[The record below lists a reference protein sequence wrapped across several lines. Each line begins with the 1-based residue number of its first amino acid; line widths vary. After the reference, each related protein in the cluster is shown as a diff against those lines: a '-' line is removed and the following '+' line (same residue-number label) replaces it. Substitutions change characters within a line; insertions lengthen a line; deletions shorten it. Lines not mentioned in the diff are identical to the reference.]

1 MTQPTDKKQKL
12 KKVLN
17 AITTAIFAVVFVFLV
32 VVVIMTNTQ
41 RKSGKDVQIFG
52 HYMFVVV
59 TDSMTPTIEPKEA
72 IWCKVPEEGDIV
84 EGAVITFV
92 APSGT
97 LKGHNETHRISR
109 IIYDENGNI
118 DKIYTR
124 GDKEGLSE
132 DPWTIQEED
141 VKAVYV
147 RTLPLI
153 SAIMGFVLEQPFL
166 AYLLFIAI
174 PLLAVSIM
182 FIVGFVTDRLKKQ
195 KEEEKTNLDDLSDE
209 EKKKLLEDYIASSNS
224 NNFSSENDHENCV
237 DEGVEDGIDD
247 EFDFEILEDMED
259 EDMGEF

>member
-1 MTQPTDKKQKL
+1 MAQPTDKKQKI
-12 KKVLN
+12 KKILN
-17 AITTAIFAVVFVFLV
+17 AITTAIFAVVFVFLAV
-32 VVVIMTNTQ
+32 VVVMTNSQ
-41 RKSGKDVQIFG
+41 RKSGKDVSIFG

-59 TDSMTPTIEPKEA
+59 TDSMSPTIEPKEA

-97 LKGHNETHRISR
+97 LKGRNETHRISR

-132 DPWTIQEED
+132 DPWTIQKED
-141 VKAVYV
+141 IKAVYV
-147 RTLPLI
+147 RKLPII

-166 AYLLFIAI
+166 AYLLLIAI

-195 KEEEKTNLDDLSDE
+195 KEEEKTNLDDLSE
-209 EKKKLLEDYIASSNS
+209 EDKKKLLEDYIASAKNDD
-224 NNFSSENDHENCV
+224 FASENGIAEEN
-237 DEGVEDGIDD
+237 EIDV
-247 EFDFEILEDMED
+247 LEDVEED
-259 EDMGEF
+259 NLGES